1 MLALISLII
10 GALLALLLQ
19 PTVSPEQSR
28 FLAVVVIAALDAAL
42 GGLRSLLEQTFTDR
56 VLVISFVSNAG
67 LAVLLVWIGDQLGV
81 NLVTAVAIV
90 FGVRI
95 FQNLAAV
102 RRRVFGG

>member
-1 MLALISLII
+1 MLALISLIV
-10 GALLALLLQ
+10 GALLALLLH

-28 FLAVVVIAALDAAL
+28 YLAVMVIAALDATFGA
-42 GGLRSLLEQTFTDR
+42 LRSLLEQTFSDR
-56 VLVISFVSNAG
+56 VFVISFVSNAG

-81 NLVTAVAIV
+81 NLVTAVAVV

>member
-1 MLALISLII
+1 MVALISLVV
-10 GALLALLLQ
+10 GAILALILQ

-28 FLAVVVIAALDAAL
+28 YLAVVVIAALDASL
-42 GGLRSLLEQTFTDR
+42 GGVRSLLEQTFSDR
-56 VLVISFVSNAG
+56 MFVISFVSNAG
-67 LAVLLVWIGDQLGV
+67 LAVLLVWFGDQLGV
-81 NLVTAVAIV
+81 NFVTAVAVV

>member
-10 GALLALLLQ
+10 GALLALLIQ

-42 GGLRSLLEQTFTDR
+42 GGVRSLLEQTFSDR
-56 VLVISFVSNAG
+56 IFVISFVSNAG

>member
-1 MLALISLII
+1 MLALISLLI

-28 FLAVVVIAALDAAL
+28 YLAVIVIAALDGAL
-42 GGLRSLLEQTFTDR
+42 GGVRSLLEQTFSDR
-56 VLVISFVSNAG
+56 VFVISFVSNAG

-81 NLVTAVAIV
+81 NLVTAVAVV